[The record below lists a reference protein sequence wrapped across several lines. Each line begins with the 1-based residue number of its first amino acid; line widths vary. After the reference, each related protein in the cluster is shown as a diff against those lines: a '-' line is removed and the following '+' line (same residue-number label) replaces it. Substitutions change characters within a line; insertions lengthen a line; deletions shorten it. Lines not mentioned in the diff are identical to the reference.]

1 MIDKE
6 LVVQARRANLVAYL
20 FAKGEEL
27 VKAGKSYRHKVHDS
41 LYVKDNM
48 FTWYSR
54 HAQGNSIDFLML
66 YYNMSFEQAVSEL
79 TNTQF
84 SLFALQSQSEHFE
97 FENVNYNSNNELQIE
112 RAENDKRV
120 IAYLCKKRMIKNTIV
135 FSLIKRKLLFQDTHG
150 NCCFVMR
157 SFNTDANINAAAAA
171 AANINAAHG
180 TSDTQFKQCTAAA
193 ANINAAAAE
202 LEIHGTSDTR
212 FKQCTAHSSNSAF
225 YLSFNEITDVL
236 YFESAI
242 DLLSCYQIY
251 QSKFNHHLLVSLAG
265 LNSSIVRTLYKQNSN
280 LRHFLCVDNDEAGT
294 KFIETM
300 KQELDL
306 HIFRPP
312 ENLKDWNE
320 YLKQLIY
327 PGRTGTST

>member
-6 LVVQARRANLVAYL
+6 LVRQARQSNLVSYL
-20 FAKGEEL
+20 EQRGEEL
-27 VKAGKSYRHKVHDS
+27 VRTGKSYRHKVHDS

-84 SLFALQSQSEHFE
+84 SLFALPGHSELE
-97 FENVNYNSNNELQIE
+97 KVNENSSNELQIE

-135 FSLIKRKLLFQDTHG
+135 FSLIKRKLLFQDTRG

-157 SFNTDANINAAAAA
+157 SFDAPPDE
-171 AANINAAHG
+171 
-180 TSDTQFKQCTAAA
+180 SFTA
-193 ANINAAAAE
+193 E
-202 LEIHGTSDTR
+202 FEIHGTSDTR
-212 FKQCTAHSSNSAF
+212 FKQSTAHSSSSAF
-225 YLSFNEITDVL
+225 YLSFNEFTDVL

-251 QSKFNHHLLVSLAG
+251 QSKLNHHLLVSLGG
-265 LNSSIVRTLYKQNSN
+265 LNSSIVRTLYKQKSN
-280 LRHFLCVDNDEAGT
+280 LRHFLCVDNDAAGT
-294 KFIETM
+294 NFIETM

-327 PGRTGTST
+327 PGTART

>member
-1 MIDKE
+1 MPRKAHAKRNDIYMIDKE
-6 LVVQARRANLVAYL
+6 LVRQARQANLVEYL
-20 FAKGEEL
+20 RQRGEEL

-48 FTWYSR
+48 FSWYSQR
-54 HAQGNSIDFLML
+54 KQGNSIDFLML

-84 SLFALQSQSEHFE
+84 SLFALHQSEQHDLE
-97 FENVNYNSNNELQIE
+97 VVNESSNIALQIE

-135 FSLIKRKLLFQDTHG
+135 FSLIKRKLLFQDTRG
-150 NCCFVMR
+150 NCCFVMNPFNATPG
-157 SFNTDANINAAAAA
+157 SF
-171 AANINAAHG
+171 
-180 TSDTQFKQCTAAA
+180 TA
-193 ANINAAAAE
+193 E
-202 LEIHGTSDTR
+202 FEIHGTSDTR
-212 FKQCTAHSSNSAF
+212 FKQSTAHSSSSAF
-225 YLSFNEITDVL
+225 YLSFNEFTDVL

-251 QSKFNHHLLVSLAG
+251 QEKFTHHLLVSLAG
-265 LNSSIVRTLYKQNSN
+265 LNSSIVKTFYKQNSN
-280 LRHFLCVDNDEAGT
+280 LRHFLCVDNDKAGT

-312 ENLKDWNE
+312 QCKDWNE

-327 PGRTGTST
+327 PGTARTETST